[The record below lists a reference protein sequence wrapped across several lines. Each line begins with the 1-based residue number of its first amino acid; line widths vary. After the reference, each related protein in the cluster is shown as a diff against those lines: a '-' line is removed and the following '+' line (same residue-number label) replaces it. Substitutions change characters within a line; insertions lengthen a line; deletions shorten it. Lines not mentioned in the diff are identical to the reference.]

1 MKLIETKNT
10 INIEELE
17 DQLMGLTPKHK
28 KEISRIEKEFSCK
41 IVSHTVKHNSVQYT
55 YFYEID
61 FSAKEKLFIEIE
73 SGIRSGTIL
82 MSSEWN

>member
-1 MKLIETKNT
+1 MGTKQV

-28 KEISRIEKEFSCK
+28 REISKIEKEFSCK
-41 IVSHTVKHNSVQYT
+41 ISSRIEKHSSVQYT